1 MASVCAG
8 PAAGPPIQSET
19 VTTFGGLSLIKKD
32 GSRSQR
38 FPLVERRYLFGRQE
52 HCDIRINLLNVSREH
67 AEIVVD
73 ETNEVNNFHNFECI
87 FIFFLP

>member
-1 MASVCAG
+1 MASG
-8 PAAGPPIQSET
+8 PAPCTGVP
-19 VTTFGGLSLIKKD
+19 TFGGLSLIKKD
-32 GSRSQR
+32 GSRSQK

-73 ETNEVNNFHNFECI
+73 EEDKVMI
-87 FIFFLP
+87 

>member
-1 MASVCAG
+1 MSM
-8 PAAGPPIQSET
+8 ET
-19 VTTFGGLSLIKKD
+19 IPSPCTGVTTFGGLSLIKKD
-32 GSRSQR
+32 GSRSQK

-73 ETNEVNNFHNFECI
+73 EEDQVI
-87 FIFFLP
+87 ALKII